1 MYCADRHK
9 KCRRRARA
17 SAIRASGA
25 HMTHTLSWSA
35 RAASCDPPK
44 AQKKGVR
51 EHAGRVA
58 LRCVW
63 LGVEG
68 LGGIEISQDE
78 LHAPGLLHAH
88 SQERALA
95 GRKSL
100 TVSLLDVPEHS
111 GCEANLPQKIQFFWG
126 RIGVTNQ
133 KLPIMT

>member
-1 MYCADRHK
+1 
-9 KCRRRARA
+9 
-17 SAIRASGA
+17 
-25 HMTHTLSWSA
+25 MTHTLSWSA

-68 LGGIEISQDE
+68 LGGIENSQDE

-95 GRKSL
+95 GRNKPDGLAPSSFL
-100 TVSLLDVPEHS
+100 V
-111 GCEANLPQKIQFFWG
+111 GKNILPK
-126 RIGVTNQ
+126 N
-133 KLPIMT
+133 